1 MKNRTENINIKFNFS
16 QDKINYD
23 KGISFEI
30 EEFKKFKN
38 DAVNKISELQNLLSQ
53 SKETINNLN
62 IELNSY

>member
-1 MKNRTENINIKFNFS
+1 MTNRTENINNKFNDS
-16 QDKINYD
+16 RDKINYD

-30 EEFKKFKN
+30 EEFKIFKN

>member
-30 EEFKKFKN
+30 EEFKIFKN